1 MGNRAIGGALWVGK
15 SQDHQPP
22 GFRPQ
27 PCCHLLWTLASH
39 APCLSFSTCKIQTVI
54 VPTPL
59 LKVAGRKDLEQC
71 NGANGT
77 FSRRDIL
84 REGLS

>member
-1 MGNRAIGGALWVGK
+1 MGK
-15 SQDHQPP
+15 SQDHKPP

-54 VPTPL
+54 VPTPQ
-59 LKVAGRKDLEQC
+59 GCWKDLEQC

-77 FSRRDIL
+77 FSRCDIL